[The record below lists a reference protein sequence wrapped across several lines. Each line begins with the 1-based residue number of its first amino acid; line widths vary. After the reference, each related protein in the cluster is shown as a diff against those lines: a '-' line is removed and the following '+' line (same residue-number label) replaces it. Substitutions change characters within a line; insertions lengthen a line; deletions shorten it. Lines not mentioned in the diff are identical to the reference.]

1 MYIETWEV
9 IRPEHDDRNN
19 PALSYG
25 KDQEQAIAKYCE
37 NNFSN
42 WEYPQMIKIWI
53 RLDKNH
59 EWEKFIVEVHSV
71 PEFKAYKD
79 I

>member
-1 MYIETWEV
+1 
-9 IRPEHDDRNN
+9 
-19 PALSYG
+19 
-25 KDQEQAIAKYCE
+25 
-37 NNFSN
+37 
-42 WEYPQMIKIWI
+42 MIKIWI

-59 EWEKFIVEVHSV
+59 EWEKFMVEVHSV